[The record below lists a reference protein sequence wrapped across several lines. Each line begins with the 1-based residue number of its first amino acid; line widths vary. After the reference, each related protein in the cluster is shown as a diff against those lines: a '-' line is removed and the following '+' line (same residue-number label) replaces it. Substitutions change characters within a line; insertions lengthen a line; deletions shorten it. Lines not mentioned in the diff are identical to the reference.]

1 MYNHF
6 MKKFIKT
13 SLFILWLCLIYYF
26 SSQTGTVSG
35 GLSDRVLRWIADILR
50 ISDVNTFVSN
60 FSFLIRK
67 TAHFS
72 EYFILFI
79 LTYECFKEYK
89 IKNILIIS
97 IIFCVIYAG
106 FDEYHQLFVNGR
118 SGQFTDVLID
128 SSGSLVSSLI
138 WHKLF
143 KK

>member
-1 MYNHF
+1 